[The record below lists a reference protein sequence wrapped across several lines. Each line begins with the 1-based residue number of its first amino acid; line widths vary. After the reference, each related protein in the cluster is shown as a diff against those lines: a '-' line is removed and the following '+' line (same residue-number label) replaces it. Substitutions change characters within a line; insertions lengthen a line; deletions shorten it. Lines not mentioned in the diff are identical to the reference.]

1 MGKNVIQAES
11 TPMNSKVSSHLQS
24 EMAHFS
30 LIAKATTT
38 HERIYQALK
47 ERLLFGG
54 FLPGK
59 PVTLRGVAESLD
71 VSPMPVREAIRRLIA
86 EGALESHGNRRVSI
100 PAMTD
105 QKYQEIMLSRTLL
118 EPELAAM
125 ALPHF
130 DQKDIRHL
138 VSIDDEIDKCMENG
152 DVEGY
157 MRGNYAFHF
166 SLYGAA
172 QSVVIGKLVE
182 SLWMQFGP
190 FVRLIYG
197 RYGTANLVD
206 HHKEAIQALKQ
217 RDQQGLRDAILNDI
231 QQGMDFIGDQ
241 F

>member
-1 MGKNVIQAES
+1 MD
-11 TPMNSKVSSHLQS
+11 PKVAANTEPEKAGL
-24 EMAHFS
+24 S
-30 LIAKATTT
+30 LSAKTGTT

-59 PVTLRGVAESLD
+59 PVTLRGVADSLE

-100 PAMTD
+100 PAMTEH
-105 QKYQEIMLSRTLL
+105 KYQEIMLSRSLL

-125 ALPHF
+125 ALPNIKKREI
-130 DQKDIRHL
+130 QHL
-138 VSIDDEIDKCMENG
+138 IEIDNKIDVSMENG

-166 SLYGAA
+166 TLYSAA
-172 QSVVIGKLVE
+172 NSDVIGKLVE

-190 FVRLIYG
+190 FLRLVYG
-197 RYGTANLVD
+197 RYGTANLID
-206 HHKEAIQALKQ
+206 QHKEAIKALKE
-217 RDQQGLRDAILNDI
+217 RDKDGLRNAILSDI
-231 QQGMDFIGDQ
+231 HQGMAFIGDHI
-241 F
+241 